1 MWCRKEKMKIHPY
14 ITTVL
19 VQQCIFIWLL

>member
-1 MWCRKEKMKIHPY
+1 MKIHPY

-19 VQQCIFIWLL
+19 V